1 MSTLS
6 VNLERRLAGTNLRPR
21 QLVVAGILV
30 IALIAFELFNFDT
43 TRFALENLLGE
54 MVFMGVAWA
63 TILAIA
69 FCGIDLAGLVRL
81 FSPQQGKEQPKEVW
95 YLMGA
100 WLLGATMNAVM
111 TWWAVS
117 LTLLDHNLGNE
128 VLSREQLVRF
138 VPIFVAILVWLT
150 RILFI
155 GSLSMAS
162 GHIVSQRRSE
172 KRAPAG
178 AAVAGQAAERQQ
190 NVPAVRTN
198 QTPVRQPTQAA
209 PLPARQAT
217 PVPGSTTVT
226 APAAMP
232 SAVPATRNPAAPSR
246 PAPNPVTPTTR
257 QPVSDPTR
265 VKQRPPRPGMSPSSL
280 NASSRAPR
288 F

>member
-1 MSTLS
+1 MS
-6 VNLERRLAGTNLRPR
+6 VNLQRRFSSARLRPR
-21 QLVVAGILV
+21 QLVIAGILV

-43 TRFALENLLGE
+43 TRFALENLLG
-54 MVFMGVAWA
+54 GVTFLGIAWA
-63 TILAIA
+63 VILAIA

-128 VLSREQLVRF
+128 VLSREQLIRF

-155 GSLSMAS
+155 GSLSMAG
-162 GHIVSQRRSE
+162 GHIFGQGGGGKLVS
-172 KRAPAG
+172 AG
-178 AAVAGQAAERQQ
+178 TTSSSQNISREHRPPVAK
-190 NVPAVRTN
+190 VN
-198 QTPVRQPTQAA
+198 QTPVRQPTQAT
-209 PLPARQAT
+209 PSPARQSAPASRPAPAPAPAAT
-217 PVPGSTTVT
+217 PVG
-226 APAAMP
+226 A
-232 SAVPATRNPAAPSR
+232 PATRNPAVPPKPSAIPAAPVS
-246 PAPNPVTPTTR
+246 R
-257 QPVSDPTR
+257 QPVPDPTR

-280 NASSRAPR
+280 NASSRTPR
-288 F
+288 S

>member
-1 MSTLS
+1 MSTMS
-6 VNLERRLAGTNLRPR
+6 VNLQRRFAGAGIRPR
-21 QLVVAGILV
+21 QLVIAGILV
-30 IALIAFELFNFDT
+30 VALIAFELFNFDT
-43 TRFALENLLGE
+43 TRFALENLLGD
-54 MVFMGVAWA
+54 VTFMGIAWA
-63 TILAIA
+63 AILAIA

-155 GSLSMAS
+155 GSLSMAG
-162 GHIVSQRRSE
+162 GHIFGKGEGGKRVSAVANSAGQNVTRDQ
-172 KRAPAG
+172 RAPA
-178 AAVAGQAAERQQ
+178 AK
-190 NVPAVRTN
+190 TN
-198 QTPVRQPTQAA
+198 QTPLRQPAQAT
-209 PLPARQAT
+209 PPPARQPGPAPRPT
-217 PVPGSTTVT
+217 PAPVP
-226 APAAMP
+226 
-232 SAVPATRNPAAPSR
+232 AVAPATRSTAVPPKPPVSPAAP
-246 PAPNPVTPTTR
+246 VTR
-257 QPVSDPTR
+257 QPVPDPTR

-280 NASSRAPR
+280 NASSRTPR
-288 F
+288 S